1 MEKILPDHAY
11 VSPNYQQQLREIHSS
26 TEWGNTGTNYWKKI
40 DKIADS
46 MGVRNFLDYG
56 AGHGS
61 LKKRLKKEL
70 PGKYRVKEYEPGR
83 KETNFRPDP
92 HKLVVCCDVLE
103 HVEPILIDN
112 VLDELQRI
120 TLSQGFFTVSTR
132 LANRKLPDGRNAHLI
147 VQPLEWWTEKLEARF
162 KILNIVA
169 EETGGTYFVG
179 PL

>member
-1 MEKILPDHAY
+1 
-11 VSPNYQQQLREIHSS
+11 
-26 TEWGNTGTNYWKKI
+26 
-40 DKIADS
+40 
-46 MGVRNFLDYG
+46 
-56 AGHGS
+56 
-61 LKKRLKKEL
+61 
-70 PGKYRVKEYEPGR
+70 
-83 KETNFRPDP
+83 
-92 HKLVVCCDVLE
+92 
-103 HVEPILIDN
+103 
-112 VLDELQRI
+112 LQRI